1 MLAREAEKLDPRVKR
16 TRELLV
22 RAFNELLEEKGHSG
36 LTVQE
41 IAERATINRATFYA
55 HFRDQYE
62 LFDYVIS
69 EAFREELRWRLP
81 VSPELSEVNLKVL
94 ILAVCDYLVGLNT
107 ACSWSDRRFRP
118 LIEARVQGELYE
130 LLLGWIEDLPQKT
143 NGKPTTPEV
152 VASVLSW
159 AIFGAGLQWSR
170 NQTPRSAEQTADQ
183 ILSVIVE
190 GLDGSVSL
198 PTRIS

>member
-1 MLAREAEKLDPRVKR
+1 MAKEAEKLDPRVKR

-22 RAFNELLEEKGHSG
+22 RAFNELLEEKGHSE

-41 IAERATINRATFYA
+41 IAERATINKATFYA
-55 HFRDQYE
+55 HFRDKYE

-69 EAFREELRWRLP
+69 EAFREELRRRLP
-81 VSPELSEVNLKVL
+81 VSPELSEENLRVL
-94 ILAVCDYLVGLNT
+94 ILAVCDYLAGLNT

-130 LLLGWIEDLPQKT
+130 LLLGWLEDLSQKT
-143 NGKPTTPEV
+143 DGKPTTPEV
-152 VASVLSW
+152 VASVVSW

-170 NQTPRSAEQTADQ
+170 NEAPRSAEESADQ
-183 ILSVIVE
+183 ILSVIVG